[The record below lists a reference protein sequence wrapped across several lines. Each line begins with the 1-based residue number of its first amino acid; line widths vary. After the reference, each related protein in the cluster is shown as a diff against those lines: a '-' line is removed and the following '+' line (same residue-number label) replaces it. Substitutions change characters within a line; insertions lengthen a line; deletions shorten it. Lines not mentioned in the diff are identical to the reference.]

1 MKMGLMLIDDLDR
14 LSIKPR
20 DSAHI
25 LKNRFYIGE
34 FRAVRSI
41 FTPDSCSDSDAERA
55 EKP

>member
-1 MKMGLMLIDDLDR
+1 MGLLLIDDLGR

-20 DSAHI
+20 DSARI

-34 FRAVRSI
+34 FRVGRSI
-41 FTPDSCSDSDAERA
+41 VTPDICSDSDAERA

>member
-1 MKMGLMLIDDLDR
+1 MGLMLIDDLDR

-20 DSAHI
+20 DSARI

-34 FRAVRSI
+34 FWAVRSI
-41 FTPDSCSDSDAERA
+41 FTPDICSHYDAERA